1 MFWDASV
8 PAFLL
13 AVGMELLTTLIG
25 EVAES
30 WISRRDSTLRLCS
43 YAPTDDVALEPHTD
57 ATFLTLQPIH
67 SDQVG
72 GLEGYWDNAWRPL
85 NESGLLVY
93 VGDFLEV
100 ITKGRYPALPH
111 RIPFLRD
118 ARTSVVALLR
128 GNNDAMIDTSGC
140 PELASL
146 TALSAS
152 CGSFSTFMGE
162 NGDGKIN
169 YGELDKIGEGSSRI
183 CRQIF
188 LKICN
193 ESPQKYIEK
202 NAQNKTLNKYTEV
215 RKNTR
220 IYSEI

>member
-1 MFWDASV
+1 MNLPRFAKMAKECFGTV

-140 PELASL
+140 PELASFDCTVREL
-146 TALSAS
+146 RQFL
-152 CGSFSTFMGE
+152 
-162 NGDGKIN
+162 DL
-169 YGELDKIGEGSSRI
+169 YG
-183 CRQIF
+183 
-188 LKICN
+188 
-193 ESPQKYIEK
+193 
-202 NAQNKTLNKYTEV
+202 
-215 RKNTR
+215 RKR
-220 IYSEI
+220 RREDQLWRVG